1 MALSDSEKAD
11 VIFFLGWPGLT
22 IVADST
28 HFNSVVNDRLNVT
41 DTNAEISRIASGI
54 LIRLTKCDTQL
65 DSAKCRL
72 AASKVDN
79 LTLNEEE
86 IAKIKNER
94 RRFVRELSDHLDI
107 PIMKSSS
114 NQVSIVV

>member
-1 MALSDSEKAD
+1 MALTASEKAD

-22 IVADST
+22 IIANST

-41 DTNAEISRIASGI
+41 DTNPEIARIAIGI
-54 LIRLTKCDTQL
+54 LTRLAKCDSQL

-72 AASKVDN
+72 AAEKVDN

-86 IAKIKNER
+86 ISKLKGER
-94 RRFVRELSDHLDI
+94 RRLVRELSDHLDI

-114 NQVSIVV
+114 NQPSIIV